1 MPHLAFVLGIDIHGP
16 EVYTYGNSTTKG
28 SEMFYGID
36 TYDLKT
42 CGWFVAMSASI
53 MVAVVYLS
61 SVASSDTPTFDAVV
75 GMFAVAGTLLS
86 LLQMRYIQKCQRRER
101 EFAEREIL
109 IAMQSY
115 E

>member
-1 MPHLAFVLGIDIHGP
+1 MGSL
-16 EVYTYGNSTTKG
+16 EVYTCSNSTTKG
-28 SEMFYGID
+28 SEMFCGID

-53 MVAVVYLS
+53 VVAVAYLS
-61 SVASSDTPTFDAVV
+61 SVASSDTPTFDAVT
-75 GMFAVAGTLLS
+75 GMFAVAGAFLS
-86 LLQMRYIQKCQRRER
+86 FLEMRYIQKCQRRER

-109 IAMQSY
+109 IATQSH